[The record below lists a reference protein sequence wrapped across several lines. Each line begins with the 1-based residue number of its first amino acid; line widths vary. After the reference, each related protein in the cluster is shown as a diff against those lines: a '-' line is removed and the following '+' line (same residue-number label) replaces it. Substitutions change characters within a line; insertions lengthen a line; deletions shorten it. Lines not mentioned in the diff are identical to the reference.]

1 MISIRETQEVNEAIV
16 REYYDDELRNH
27 FDNIISYYKR
37 YTSKDPQLTKFI
49 VEAVA
54 AGILRVKQK
63 VDLPVYDRSRLPNE
77 FFPEK
82 CAYCDEK
89 STKRG
94 LCYTKDCL
102 RKNYQKALYYEDDG
116 L

>member
-1 MISIRETQEVNEAIV
+1 MLSVRETQEINSALVK
-16 REYYDDELRNH
+16 EYYDEEMKNH
-27 FDNIISYYKR
+27 FDNIASYYKR
-37 YTSKDPQLTKFI
+37 YTNRNEGLSRII

-54 AGILRVKQK
+54 AGILRTQQGNE
-63 VDLPVYDRSRLPNE
+63 LPVYDRSKLPDE

-82 CAYCDEK
+82 CSYCGEK

-94 LCYTKDCL
+94 LCYTQECL
-102 RKNYQKALYYEDDG
+102 RKNYQKPLYYEDDG